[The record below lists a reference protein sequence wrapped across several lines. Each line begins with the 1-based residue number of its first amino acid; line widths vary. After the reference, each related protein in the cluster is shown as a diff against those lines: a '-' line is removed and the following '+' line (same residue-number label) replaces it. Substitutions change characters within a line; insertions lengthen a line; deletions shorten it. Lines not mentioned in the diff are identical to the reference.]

1 MTGILLRW
9 AIAFALVTAT
19 YNPTSWNYLV
29 WANNGMSGGLPFVVL
44 CGIILLIAYVIYLR
58 ATFRSI
64 GLIGIGLVSALIGAI
79 IWVLVDLGWL
89 SLSNPAAMTWVGLIA
104 VSLVMGIGL
113 SWSHV
118 RRSLSGQAD
127 MDDVDE

>member
-29 WANNGMSGGLPFVVL
+29 WANKGMSGGLPFVVL